1 MVRRITW
8 IDFLR
13 LLGII
18 GVLTMHICGNTL
30 NTFGL
35 DNTSKQIYYFMIYIS
50 EYAVPLF
57 IMISGIMFLNKEN
70 LTIKSMLKKYVLKVL
85 IGIFLFGIFFSSL
98 ELIYDGWN
106 LNLNFMKEVFIRI
119 ISGNT
124 WAHMWYLYLIFGLYL
139 ITPILRIL
147 SKNMNKNEYKYFL
160 IIMYIFCI
168 LIPELSKILR
178 VEIAFSI
185 SGISGYIFYYFWG
198 YYLYNFGVSKVFK
211 KGIYAISF
219 IAIIFLFLKSLK
231 DNNLDMLSY
240 TSNIPFL
247 ISTSIILF
255 LKNKKFGDAISKVL
269 SQIGINSYGIYI
281 FHQLFIN
288 IIYKLLKFDFIRIY
302 PLIGFCIYLIFIFV
316 LSYFTTYILRRIKL
330 ISKYVI

>member
-1 MVRRITW
+1 MKLIRRITW

-35 DNTSKQIYYFMIYIS
+35 YNTSKQIYYFMIYIS

-168 LIPELSKILR
+168 LISELSKILR

-185 SGISGYIFYYFWG
+185 SGISGYIFYYF
-198 YYLYNFGVSKVFK
+198 
-211 KGIYAISF
+211 
-219 IAIIFLFLKSLK
+219 
-231 DNNLDMLSY
+231 
-240 TSNIPFL
+240 
-247 ISTSIILF
+247 
-255 LKNKKFGDAISKVL
+255 
-269 SQIGINSYGIYI
+269 
-281 FHQLFIN
+281 
-288 IIYKLLKFDFIRIY
+288 
-302 PLIGFCIYLIFIFV
+302 
-316 LSYFTTYILRRIKL
+316 
-330 ISKYVI
+330 